1 MLVAFVNGCTHEG
14 GEVDHVARR
23 TADEA
28 ERTRED
34 IVRAARELFT
44 ARGFAGTSTS
54 AVVEAAGVTRGALYH
69 HFGDKAAL
77 FREVFAQLDQELDDT
92 VRRAALASDTAVDA
106 FAAGCRAL
114 LDYVVRPDY
123 HQIAVVDAP
132 SVLGAETW
140 HAIDAGLGLASVELG
155 LKAICQEGSLRVPA
169 TPALAVAVYGALTEA
184 GIVLSRGS
192 PGAPSRDELIDAVL
206 GLLVDRP

>member
-1 MLVAFVNGCTHEG
+1 
-14 GEVDHVARR
+14 VARR

-28 ERTRED
+28 GRTRRD
-34 IVRAARELFT
+34 IVRAARALFT
-44 ARGFAGTSTS
+44 ERGFAGTSTT
-54 AVVEAAGVTRGALYH
+54 AVAAAAGVTRGALYH
-69 HFGDKAAL
+69 HFADKAAL
-77 FREVFAQLDQELDDT
+77 FREVFVELDRELDDT
-92 VRRAALASDTAVDA
+92 VRRAALAEATALDA

-114 LDYVVRPDY
+114 LDFVVRPDY

-140 HAIDAGLGLASVELG
+140 HAIDAGMGLASVELG
-155 LKAICQEGSLRVPA
+155 LKAIDQEGGLRVPA

-184 GIVLSRGS
+184 GIVLSRGG
-192 PGAPSRDELIDAVL
+192 PGAPSRDELIEAVL